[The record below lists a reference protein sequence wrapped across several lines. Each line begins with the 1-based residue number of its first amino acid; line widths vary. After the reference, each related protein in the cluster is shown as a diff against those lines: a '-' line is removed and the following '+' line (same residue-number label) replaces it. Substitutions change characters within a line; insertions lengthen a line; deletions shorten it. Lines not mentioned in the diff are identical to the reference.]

1 MATYC
6 VFVLDSHFYFL
17 TCSYILALKEEMA
30 RADSRRELCK
40 CSGLKVNTQQGQSAE
55 HTILS
60 LRNIVEKL
68 RSENKF
74 LKDGRHSTELRSS
87 TDSST
92 ELARFQQLHAD
103 AVDRIAALQQE
114 LKQCGGGGGGSK
126 VVNTHLVR
134 LKKLLRS
141 IFQDEELKY
150 IKEQLMKKTQL
161 LQKAK
166 VLLTRAAAKEKVL
179 REQLAMWKRKC
190 SELQNVPVID
200 EISE

>member
-1 MATYC
+1 MLIFTYS
-6 VFVLDSHFYFL
+6 L
-17 TCSYILALKEEMA
+17 LK
-30 RADSRRELCK
+30 
-40 CSGLKVNTQQGQSAE
+40 
-55 HTILS
+55 
-60 LRNIVEKL
+60 
-68 RSENKF
+68 KF
-74 LKDGRHSTELRSS
+74 LRY
-87 TDSST
+87 
-92 ELARFQQLHAD
+92 
-103 AVDRIAALQQE
+103 
-114 LKQCGGGGGGSK
+114 
-126 VVNTHLVR
+126 
-134 LKKLLRS
+134 